1 MDAVGQ
7 VRGGALS
14 SGKRQ
19 AVGRLTVV
27 QVRNLR
33 EPGRYAD
40 GDRLFLEVG
49 KTGRRQWLLR
59 FTSPSGRKR
68 DMVIGSAESVSLAD
82 ARAAAA
88 EARALLARGIDP
100 LDERHGKKQQA
111 RAADA
116 ARKAER
122 KADRATL
129 ARVARDY
136 HELIA
141 PKFRNRKH
149 AQQWINSLEQHVPA
163 DLWKKPI
170 AAIKAGELVDAIVAI
185 QRSVPETGSRV
196 RQRLAATFEHALLR
210 ELIKTNAMA
219 GTARRVRELV
229 GKRQKGSF
237 AALPYQELPALMAT
251 LRTREGLAARALELA
266 VLTAARTTEV
276 LHARWSE
283 FDLDAG
289 LWRVPGERMKG
300 GEAHTVFLSEPAVE
314 LLRALPRV
322 EDSPYLFPSPMKPAQ
337 PLSNMAMLAT
347 LGRLGVRDRTTAH
360 GLARVTFSTWANE
373 TTSFKPDVIEA
384 CLAHRE
390 ADRVRAAY
398 NRARFEDDR
407 KALLAAWAR
416 YIRPSADEASN
427 VVELRAAAA

>member
-7 VRGGALS
+7 VSGGVVS
-14 SGKRQ
+14 PIKRKS
-19 AVGRLTVV
+19 VGHLTAV

-49 KTGRRQWLLR
+49 KSGRRQWLFR
-59 FTSPSGRKR
+59 YQAPSGRKR
-68 DMVIGSAESVSLAD
+68 DMALGNAESVSLAD

-88 EARALLARGIDP
+88 EARALLVRGIDP
-100 LDERHGKKQQA
+100 LDERHGRKQKA

-116 ARKAER
+116 VRKAER
-122 KADRATL
+122 KAERATL

-136 HELIA
+136 HELIS
-141 PKFRNRKH
+141 PKFRNPKH

-163 DLWKKPI
+163 DLWAKPI
-170 AAIKAGELVDAIVAI
+170 AAIKAGELVDAVVAI
-185 QRSVPETGSRV
+185 QRKVPETGSRV

-210 ELIKTNAMA
+210 ELIKTNPMG

-229 GKRQKGSF
+229 GKRQKGAF
-237 AALPYQELPALMAT
+237 AALPYQELPALMAK
-251 LRTREGLAARALELA
+251 LQIREGLAARALELA

-276 LHARWSE
+276 LNACWSE

-289 LWRVPGERMKG
+289 LWTVPGVRMKG
-300 GEAHTVFLSEPAVE
+300 AEAHTVFLSEQAVE
-314 LLRALPRV
+314 LLRALPRI

-373 TTSFKPDVIEA
+373 ATSFKPDVIEA

-398 NRARFEDDR
+398 NRAKFEDDR

-416 YIRPSADEASN
+416 YVCPPADAASN

>member
-1 MDAVGQ
+1 MDPVGQ
-7 VRGGALS
+7 ILGGAPKS
-14 SGKRQ
+14 TKRQ
-19 AVGRLTVV
+19 PVGHLTAV

-33 EPGRYAD
+33 EPGRYSD

-49 KTGRRQWLLR
+49 KTGRRQWLFR
-59 FTSPSGRKR
+59 FQAPSGRKR
-68 DMVIGSAESVSLAD
+68 DMVIGSAESVSLAN

-100 LDERHGKKQQA
+100 LDERHGKKRQA

-116 ARKAER
+116 ER
-122 KADRATL
+122 KAATKTERATL

-136 HELIA
+136 HELIS
-141 PKFRNRKH
+141 PKFRNPKH

-170 AAIKAGELVDAIVAI
+170 ATIKAGDLVDAIVGI

-210 ELIKTNAMA
+210 ELIKTNPMA

-237 AALPYQELPALMAT
+237 AALPYQELPTLMAA
-251 LRTREGLAARALELA
+251 LQTREGLAARALELA

-276 LHARWSE
+276 LNARWPE
-283 FDLDAG
+283 FDLAAG
-289 LWRVPGERMKG
+289 LWTIPGARMKG
-300 GEAHTVFLSEPAVE
+300 GEPHTVFLSEQAVE

-373 TTSFKPDVIEA
+373 ATTFKPDVIEA

-398 NRARFEDDR
+398 NRAKFEDDR

-416 YIRPSADEASN
+416 FVRPPADTAPN
-427 VVELRAAAA
+427 VVELHAAAA

>member
-1 MDAVGQ
+1 M
-7 VRGGALS
+7 
-14 SGKRQ
+14 
-19 AVGRLTVV
+19 
-27 QVRNLR
+27 RNLR

-40 GDRLFLEVG
+40 GDRLFLEVS
-49 KTGRRQWLLR
+49 KAGRRQWLFR
-59 FTSPSGRKR
+59 YQAPSGRKR
-68 DMVIGSAESVSLAD
+68 DMALGYAESLSLAD

-100 LDERHGKKQQA
+100 LDERHGKKQKA

-122 KADRATL
+122 ATL
-129 ARVARDY
+129 ARVARDD

-141 PKFRNRKH
+141 PKLRSPRH

-170 AAIKAGELVDAIVAI
+170 AAIKASVLVDAVVAI
-185 QRSVPETGSRV
+185 QRKVPETGSRV
-196 RQRLAATFEHALLR
+196 GQRLAATFEHALLR
-210 ELIKTNAMA
+210 ELIKTNPMA
-219 GTARRVRELV
+219 GAARRVRELV
-229 GKRQKGSF
+229 GKRQKGAF
-237 AALPYQELPALMAT
+237 AALQYQELPALMAT

-276 LHARWSE
+276 LNACWSE

-289 LWRVPGERMKG
+289 LWTVPGVRMKG
-300 GEAHTVFLSEPAVE
+300 GEAPTVFRSEQAVE

-322 EDSPYLFPSPMKPAQ
+322 EDSPYLFPLPMKPMQ

-347 LGRLGVRDRTTAH
+347 LWRLGVRDRTTAH

-373 TTSFKPDVIEA
+373 ATSFKPDVIEA
-384 CLAHRE
+384 CFAHRE

-398 NRARFEDDR
+398 NRAKFEDDR
-407 KALLAAWAR
+407 KALLHAWAR
-416 YIRPSADEASN
+416 YVCPPADAASN
-427 VVELRAAAA
+427 VLELHAAAT

>member
-1 MDAVGQ
+1 MDTVGQ
-7 VRGGALS
+7 VSGGVVS
-14 SGKRQ
+14 PIKRKS
-19 AVGRLTVV
+19 VGRLTAV

-40 GDRLFLEVG
+40 GDQLFLEVG
-49 KTGRRQWLLR
+49 KTGRRQWLFR
-59 FTSPSGRKR
+59 YQSPAGRKR
-68 DMVIGSAESVSLAD
+68 DMVIGSAETVPLAD

-111 RAADA
+111 RAADS

-122 KADRATL
+122 EAERATL
-129 ARVARDY
+129 ARVAREY
-136 HELIA
+136 HELIS

-163 DLWKKPI
+163 DVWKKPI
-170 AAIKAGELVDAIVAI
+170 AAIKAGELVDAVVAI
-185 QRSVPETGSRV
+185 QRKVPETGSRV
-196 RQRLAATFEHALLR
+196 GQRLAATFEHALLR
-210 ELIKTNAMA
+210 ELIKTNPMG

-229 GKRQKGSF
+229 GKRQKGAF

-276 LHARWSE
+276 LHAHWSE

-300 GEAHTVFLSEPAVE
+300 GEPHTVFLSEPAVE

-322 EDSPYLFPSPMKPAQ
+322 EDSPYLLPSPMKPER
-337 PLSNMAMLAT
+337 PLSNMAMLMA

-398 NRARFEDDR
+398 NRAGFEGDR
-407 KALLAAWAR
+407 RALLAAWAR
-416 YIRPSADEASN
+416 YIRPSVDEASN
-427 VVELRAAAA
+427 VIELRAAAA